1 MFSPGG
7 LMLMDGQSENGA
19 DLENTTGS
27 LAKGAEGPTL
37 PPWVKLLGTVEAYAR
52 ISEDPETKTSTIR
65 IYGPIGRTWGGRGV
79 TPTMIAELLDKAE
92 GERVLVRINSPG
104 GIAFDGMAIYN
115 ILKQD
120 GRVDTQVD
128 GVAAS
133 AAGLIFMAGK
143 ERLVP
148 KSGANL
154 MIHLAETGLFAWGN
168 SKEINAQV
176 AKRINA
182 LNAIDAEQRSILAAK
197 TGSKDEDISKLLEA
211 QTWYS
216 PSAAVAAKLATGY
229 VKDKEKAAGKG
240 KGKDDK
246 KMDQPSAD
254 FSELMK
260 AWGYPPIESPEASD
274 TTEAQPIVQ
283 HGGAEDEETREQAEV
298 GHMLASAMLDAY
310 RRDILEE

>member
-1 MFSPGG
+1 
-7 LMLMDGQSENGA
+7 
-19 DLENTTGS
+19 
-27 LAKGAEGPTL
+27 
-37 PPWVKLLGTVEAYAR
+37 
-52 ISEDPETKTSTIR
+52 
-65 IYGPIGRTWGGRGV
+65 
-79 TPTMIAELLDKAE
+79 
-92 GERVLVRINSPG
+92 
-104 GIAFDGMAIYN
+104 MAIYN

-197 TGSKDEDISKLLEA
+197 TGSKDEDIAKLLEA

-216 PSAAVAAKLATGY
+216 PSAAVAAKLGHG
-229 VKDKEKAAGKG
+229 VRQGKG
-240 KGKDDK
+240 EGGGQGQGEGQGEGRPAVRRLLRADEGHGATRPSRAPRHLTQPKRNRASSMAAPKTK
-246 KMDQPSAD
+246 KHENRQRSGRC
-254 FSELMK
+254 SRLLC
-260 AWGYPPIESPEASD
+260 W
-274 TTEAQPIVQ
+274 
-283 HGGAEDEETREQAEV
+283 TRTVVTSWRSKEQCE
-298 GHMLASAMLDAY
+298 
-310 RRDILEE
+310 